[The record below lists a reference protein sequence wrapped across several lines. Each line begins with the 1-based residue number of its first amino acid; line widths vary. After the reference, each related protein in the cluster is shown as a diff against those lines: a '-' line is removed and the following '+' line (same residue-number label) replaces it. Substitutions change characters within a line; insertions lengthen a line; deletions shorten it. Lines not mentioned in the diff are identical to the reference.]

1 MWALPFIES
10 RNCRL
15 ISQEQE
21 MTPSLT
27 PHQFLGGSGKGNKKE
42 LKFGEKSQVMYSG
55 EMSIVIQLESE
66 KQYPMGYNIDI
77 SR

>member
-27 PHQFLGGSGKGNKKE
+27 KYQLLLQGSGKGNKKE
-42 LKFGEKSQVMYSG
+42 LKFGEKSQITCIG
-55 EMSIVIQLESE
+55 ETSIAIQWESE
-66 KQYPMGYNIDI
+66 KEYPVGYNI
-77 SR
+77 SK